1 MKKEEEKKG
10 RMDVMDKIEEEEEG
24 VEEKKEEEVKK
35 EEEEEIDEEE
45 TKAEEK
51 KEEKEEKKEEKEDK
65 MEEKVE
71 EKVEEKEDKKEEE
84 KKEEK
89 AEEKKEEKKTQK
101 DIHDL
106 IMEHLNSPQGKAFL
120 EKVLEE
126 GRLSLERR
134 IKRFEQQAKKEQQIL
149 SNARHRHAQTAAAP
163 FAKKEEYST
172 ELASFVAEKPNVF
185 ARSVFFFRNCEER
198 FVLSDIAAIK
208 GYSLFIHEAE
218 KVLKAV
224 EQEPDE
230 PEEKWYYLDS
240 RRRQHGPFSAHIMRA
255 FYDNKLLTKS
265 TQIRTENSNWGTIPS
280 FYKDNEMAFVEDAHM
295 KGKVE
300 EKKTPKTVVQ
310 VMKNHST
317 LLDPAN
323 AYRRAVPEEPA
334 QPAKP
339 AEPAPKTIHAPA
351 GAISLEAALSL
362 QEKDQDR
369 SEVVEQPSATPL
381 PQDARKVPALA
392 PQDAA
397 RTQTVVEPEPEPEPV
412 RAPEPPAPKAPV
424 ISPWTKQRLD
434 SKPTAPSSGFS
445 SRIGCAVEPEAPKPV
460 WKETQPAS
468 GYVNRIG
475 AALMEK
481 EEKKTWKAIER
492 GAAGGDPEAVADAG
506 GGARE
511 ASGERGEEVEE
522 GPQDGVEAG
531 GPERGRGDAPRASR
545 ADGAEVQEHKG
556 DSEGGAGE
564 EEGEG
569 EGGGVH
575 AVGRVGASGL
585 CEA

>member
-24 VEEKKEEEVKK
+24 VEEKKEGVEEKKEIEEK
-35 EEEEEIDEEE
+35 EEEKEIEEKEEE
-45 TKAEEK
+45 KEVDEKEAEKEVEKEDEK
-51 KEEKEEKKEEKEDK
+51 KEEKVENKEK
-65 MEEKVE
+65 
-71 EKVEEKEDKKEEE
+71 
-84 KKEEK
+84 
-89 AEEKKEEKKTQK
+89 EKKEEKKTYTDSK
-101 DIHDL
+101 HLIESFIH
-106 IMEHLNSPQGKAFL
+106 SPEGRAIINR
-120 EKVLEE
+120 VLEE
-126 GRLSLERR
+126 GRLSIERR
-134 IKRFEQQAKKEQQIL
+134 IKRFEQQAKKEQQVL

-163 FAKKEEYST
+163 FAKKEEYSP

-185 ARSVFFFRNCEER
+185 ARSVFFFKQCDER
-198 FVLSDIAAIK
+198 FVLGDIAAIK

-240 RRRQHGPFSAHIMRA
+240 RRRQHGPYSAHIMRA
-255 FYDNKLLTKS
+255 FYDNKLITKS
-265 TQIRTENSNWGTIPS
+265 TEIRTESSNWGTIPS

-295 KGKVE
+295 KGKVD

-334 QPAKP
+334 QPAQP

-362 QEKDQDR
+362 QEKDQSQ
-369 SEVVEQPSATPL
+369 SEVVEQPSATSL

-397 RTQTVVEPEPEPEPV
+397 RVQTVVEPEPEPEPV

-481 EEKKTWKAIER
+481 EEKKTWKAIEPTNAVPLEEILKQSQTL
-492 GAAGGDPEAVADAG
+492 AAEHAK
-506 GGARE
+506 RQE
-511 ASGERGEEVEE
+511 SEVKKSKKDRKTVWK
-522 GPQDGVEAG
+522 PVDL
-531 GPERGRGDAPRASR
+531 
-545 ADGAEVQEHKG
+545 
-556 DSEGGAGE
+556 SEGVATRPVRPVQTVPKCKSIKEIQKE
-564 EEGEG
+564 ELAKKKEKEK
-569 EGGGVH
+569 E
-575 AVGRVGASGL
+575 AEFTQSSG
-585 CEA
+585 

>member
-51 KEEKEEKKEEKEDK
+51 KEEKEDK

-71 EKVEEKEDKKEEE
+71 EKVEEKEDKMEEEKKEEE

-101 DIHDL
+101 DIQDL
-106 IMEHLNSPQGKAFL
+106 IKEHLNSPEGKAFL

-369 SEVVEQPSATPL
+369 SEAVEPPSATPL

-397 RTQTVVEPEPEPEPV
+397 RVQTVVEPEPEPV

-481 EEKKTWKAIER
+481 EEKKTWKAIEPTNAVPLEEILKQSQTL
-492 GAAGGDPEAVADAG
+492 AAEHAK
-506 GGARE
+506 RQE
-511 ASGERGEEVEE
+511 NEVKKSKKDRKTVWK
-522 GPQDGVEAG
+522 PVDL
-531 GPERGRGDAPRASR
+531 
-545 ADGAEVQEHKG
+545 
-556 DSEGGAGE
+556 SEGVATRPVRPVQTVPKCKSIKEIQKE
-564 EEGEG
+564 ELAKKKEKEK
-569 EGGGVH
+569 EAEFTQSGG
-575 AVGRVGASGL
+575 
-585 CEA
+585 

>member
-45 TKAEEK
+45 K
-51 KEEKEEKKEEKEDK
+51 KVEEKKEEKEDK

-71 EKVEEKEDKKEEE
+71 EKVEEKEDNKEEEKTEEE

-224 EQEPDE
+224 EQEPNE

-397 RTQTVVEPEPEPEPV
+397 RVQTVVEPEPEPEPV

-481 EEKKTWKAIER
+481 EEKKTWKAIEPTNAVPLEEILKQSQTL
-492 GAAGGDPEAVADAG
+492 AAEHAK
-506 GGARE
+506 RQE
-511 ASGERGEEVEE
+511 SEVKKSKKDRKTVWK
-522 GPQDGVEAG
+522 PVDL
-531 GPERGRGDAPRASR
+531 
-545 ADGAEVQEHKG
+545 
-556 DSEGGAGE
+556 SEGVATRPVRPVQTVPKCKSIKEIQKE
-564 EEGEG
+564 ELAKKKEKEK
-569 EGGGVH
+569 EAEFTQSGG
-575 AVGRVGASGL
+575 
-585 CEA
+585 

>member
-51 KEEKEEKKEEKEDK
+51 KEEKEDK

-101 DIHDL
+101 DIQDL

-163 FAKKEEYST
+163 FAKKEYST

-185 ARSVFFFRNCEER
+185 ARSVFFFKNCEER

-369 SEVVEQPSATPL
+369 SEAVEPPSATPL

-397 RTQTVVEPEPEPEPV
+397 RVQTVVEPEPEPEPV

-481 EEKKTWKAIER
+481 EEKKTWKAIEPTNAVPLEEILKQSQTL
-492 GAAGGDPEAVADAG
+492 AAEHAK
-506 GGARE
+506 RQE
-511 ASGERGEEVEE
+511 SEVKKSKKDRKTVWK
-522 GPQDGVEAG
+522 PVDL
-531 GPERGRGDAPRASR
+531 
-545 ADGAEVQEHKG
+545 
-556 DSEGGAGE
+556 SEGVATRPVRPVQTVPKCKSIKEIQKE
-564 EEGEG
+564 ELAKKKEKEK
-569 EGGGVH
+569 EAEFTQSGG
-575 AVGRVGASGL
+575 
-585 CEA
+585 